1 MTHNTEPTEVDTAT
15 KQDVD
20 AKKVHD
26 ETGNK
31 FAPGNNANPTGA
43 GGFGDNPENRSSG
56 HWDKEES
63 ISYWYN
69 KLLRMTDEEYDAWK
83 PANRAQRIAH
93 QRIVVASGGDELALK
108 TTKEITDR
116 TEGRPKQDIDMNV
129 SGDDVVPLIK
139 GFVIPTLPEHF
150 IEQDIINQA
159 GEQHLK

>member
-1 MTHNTEPTEVDTAT
+1 MTHNTEPTGVAPTT
-15 KQDVD
+15 KQDGD
-20 AKKVHD
+20 EKKD
-26 ETGNK
+26 RQEGGQ
-31 FAPGNNANPTGA
+31 FAPGNNANPEGK

-69 KLLRMTDEEYDAWK
+69 KLLRMTDEEYEKWQ
-83 PANRAQRIAH
+83 PANRAQRIALK
-93 QRIVVASGGDELALK
+93 RIITAEGGDELALK

-150 IEQDIINQA
+150 IEDDIIKQA
-159 GEQHLK
+159 GAEHLK

>member
-1 MTHNTEPTEVDTAT
+1 MNDNTELTEVDVAT
-15 KQDVD
+15 KQVN
-20 AKKVHD
+20 D
-26 ETGNK
+26 EEINM
-31 FAPGNNANPTGA
+31 NRNPEGK
-43 GGFGDNPENRSSG
+43 GGFGDNPDNRGSG
-56 HWDKEES
+56 RWSKDTS

-69 KLLRMTDEEYDAWK
+69 KLGRMTDEE
-83 PANRAQRIAH
+83 RAAFEPTTDFQRIALKRLS
-93 QRIVVASGGDELALK
+93 QALGTDELALK

>member
-1 MTHNTEPTEVDTAT
+1 MEQAT
-15 KQDVD
+15 KQDSPQR
-20 AKKVHD
+20 D
-26 ETGNK
+26 EKGRLL
-31 FAPGNNANPTGA
+31 PGQTANPDGK
-43 GGFGDNPENRSSG
+43 GGFQDNPELRSDGRWSK
-56 HWDKEES
+56 DTS
-63 ISYWYN
+63 ITYWYN
-69 KLLRMTDEEYDAWK
+69 HLGRMTDEEREEFK
-83 PANRAQRIAH
+83 PTTDFQRIALK
-93 QRIVVASGGDELALK
+93 RIAAALGTDELALK

>member
-1 MTHNTEPTEVDTAT
+1 MTNNTGTTEVDSAT
-15 KQDVD
+15 KQAGD
-20 AKKVHD
+20 AREKN
-26 ETGNK
+26 GQ
-31 FAPGNNANPTGA
+31 FAPGHSGNPEGK

-69 KLLRMTDEEYDAWK
+69 KILRMTDDEYDAFK
-83 PANRAQRIAH
+83 PANRAQRIALK
-93 QRIVVASGGDELALK
+93 RVVTAEGGDELALK